1 MFRLLD
7 GVRHRSRRRTMSPDH
22 LTGRR
27 GEDLAHRYL
36 QDQGLVVIGRN
47 YRARSGMAELD
58 IIARDG
64 ETLVFV
70 EVKTRATEEFGTPD
84 RAIDEEKRIRLF
96 RGAREYA
103 RRAGVDWQK
112 VRFDNIGIVL
122 SAPPTYSHFRDVFPL
137 AVQ

>member
-7 GVRHRSRRRTMSPDH
+7 GIRHRSRRRTMAPGH

-36 QDQGLVVIGRN
+36 QEQGLIVIGRN

-58 IIARDG
+58 IIAREG
-64 ETLVFV
+64 ETLVIV
-70 EVKTRATEEFGTPD
+70 EVKTRASEEFGTPD

-103 RRAGVDWQK
+103 RRAGVDWQE
-112 VRFDNIGIVL
+112 VRFDIVGVVL
-122 SAPPTYSHFRDVFPL
+122 SAPPSYSHFRDVFPL
-137 AVQ
+137 AAP